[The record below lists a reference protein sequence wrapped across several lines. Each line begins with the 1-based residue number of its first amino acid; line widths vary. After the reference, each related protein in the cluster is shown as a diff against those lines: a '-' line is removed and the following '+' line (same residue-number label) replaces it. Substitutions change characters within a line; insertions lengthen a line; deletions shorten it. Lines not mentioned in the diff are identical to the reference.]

1 MCTSAI
7 GRILSIGAVAA
18 LLLSAQTTTEKL
30 ISLVEEAAF
39 ARPIKTVI
47 GVTRLETQI
56 PALISADDLDLGTRK
71 TRILL
76 IGGLDGSDSSVRTT
90 VAALKWFDTAEQAA
104 RLREDFAVSAVPV
117 ANPDAWANG
126 TGPGNASGGDPTRG
140 YPPRGDAY
148 QSETN
153 PEAEYLWRW
162 IGMHA
167 PDLVVDVRSG
177 SETAWLIPEG
187 ANLKSVANILR
198 PSRPFPGSDEL
209 VSQLVKQAPS
219 ATGTVPAIQVKAAR
233 GDAGFLQTLLAGLKK
248 ADFANPSPAR
258 EELQRRL
265 DRTPIEVAE
274 QLAVHYGHQ
283 LDNVVYI
290 PAIALIGRIRLWE
303 LTKNPKHLNDVKA
316 IVAPYFNGD
325 KPALPEKPSGSHL
338 SGHLVF
344 GELAR
349 VTAEERYIELARASA
364 DMGFDERGRPNES
377 MPLHNEMSDSVFMG
391 GPILAQTGALT
402 GDEKYFD
409 MLLRHVKFIRKLDL
423 RPDGLYRNSPL
434 SDAAWGRGNGFPA
447 LGLALSLSYLPRA
460 HSARAELIQA
470 HRAHLD
476 ALLPHQDPTGAWHQV
491 IDFPGSYREL
501 TSTCMITFSMIRG
514 IRLGWLD
521 RSKYAQAIER
531 AWYAIRTRVAAN
543 GDLVDVCTGTGKQTS
558 LRRYLDR
565 KAILGKD
572 DRGGA
577 MALLVATEM
586 ASWERDAPSE

>member
-1 MCTSAI
+1 MRISAI
-7 GRILSIGAVAA
+7 VRILSTGGVAA

-30 ISLVEEAAF
+30 NRLVEEAAT
-39 ARPIKTVI
+39 ARSIKTAI

-56 PALISADDLDLGTRK
+56 PALISADDLDLRTRK
-71 TRILL
+71 TRVLL
-76 IGGLDGSDSSVRTT
+76 IGGLDGSDSSVRAT
-90 VAALKWFDTAEQAA
+90 VAALKWFDAAEQAA

-117 ANPDAWANG
+117 ANPDAWARG
-126 TGPGNASGGDPTRG
+126 AGPGNASGGDPTRG

-177 SETAWLIPEG
+177 SSTFWLVPESGG
-187 ANLKSVANILR
+187 AQVKDLAKHLGPVRGLTS
-198 PSRPFPGSDEL
+198 SDQL
-209 VSQLVKQAPS
+209 VSQLVEKAPS

-233 GDAGFLQTLLAGLKK
+233 GDARFLHTLLTALKK
-248 ADFANPSPAR
+248 ADFASPSPAR
-258 EELQRRL
+258 KELQRRL

-274 QLAVHYGHQ
+274 QLAAHYGHQ

-290 PAIALIGRIRLWE
+290 PAVALIGRIRLWE

-349 VTAEERYIELARASA
+349 VTANERYIELARAAA
-364 DMGFDERGRPNES
+364 DLGFDERGQPNES
-377 MPLHNEMSDSVFMG
+377 MPLHREMSDSVFMG

-434 SDAAWGRGNGFPA
+434 NDAAWGRGNSFPA
-447 LGLALSLSYLPRA
+447 LGLALSLSYLPPA

-543 GDLVDVCTGTGKQTS
+543 GELVDVCTGTGKQTS

-586 ASWERDAPSE
+586 AQWQRE

>member
-1 MCTSAI
+1 MRISAI

-30 ISLVEEAAF
+30 NRVVEETAT
-39 ARPIKTVI
+39 ARSIKTAI

-76 IGGLDGSDSSVRTT
+76 IGGLDGSDSSVRAT
-90 VAALKWFDTAEQAA
+90 VAALKWFNAAEQAA
-104 RLREDFAVSAVPV
+104 ALRKDFAVSAVPV
-117 ANPDAWANG
+117 ANPDAWARG
-126 TGPGNASGGDPTRG
+126 AGPGNASGGDPTQG
-140 YPPRGDAY
+140 YPPQGDAY

-187 ANLKSVANILR
+187 SSGQVRRLADHLS
-198 PSRPFPGSDEL
+198 PSRPLPSSDQL
-209 VSQLVKQAPS
+209 VSQLGEQAPS
-219 ATGTVPAIQVKAAR
+219 ATGTVPAILVAVKP
-233 GDAGFLQTLLAGLKK
+233 GDGKFLENLLEALKK
-248 ADFANPSPAR
+248 VGFAGPSPAR
-258 EELQRRL
+258 KELQRRL
-265 DRTPIEVAE
+265 DRTSIEVAE
-274 QLAVHYGHQ
+274 QLAAHYGHQ

-290 PAIALIGRIRLWE
+290 PAVALIGRIRLGE

-434 SDAAWGRGNGFPA
+434 DDAAWGRGNGFPA

-476 ALLPHQDPTGAWHQV
+476 ALLPHQDPAGAWHQV

-531 AWYAIRTRVAAN
+531 AWYAIRTRVGAN
-543 GDLVDVCTGTGKQTS
+543 GELVDVCTGTGKQTS

-586 ASWERDAPSE
+586 AHWRRE